1 MSMTMKKV
9 LAICLLLVCTFPLLA
24 QKIYQVNEV
33 SEINLGDGRFL
44 YRDTKKEKPLNGE
57 FRIIDGYRSQYV
69 QAEFKEGMFDGK
81 YQEYSHNALRRE
93 GSYKEGRKN
102 GLFREYVGGALTQ
115 EYTFRNDTLDGAVIS
130 YFQNGKVSRSAFF
143 KNGREHG
150 NFKEYNHETD
160 EVRSDNNYED
170 GLEHGRQWAYLQ
182 ARYDYTRTY
191 TCEHGKRM
199 GKYEERFV
207 DTDTPK
213 VLGKYENGMKTG
225 CWLEFNDLGDT
236 LSIENYANDLL
247 DGEKV
252 VFTGGV
258 REEIQHYKAGKK
270 DGLFV
275 LLDYST
281 GKPKRETNYKNGR
294 KNGTERVWVT
304 SNRNDFIETYT
315 YVNDRR
321 HGPYEAVYQ
330 EDKQQNIKAGTL
342 KSKGQYRSDSR
353 SGHWISYDTTGKI
366 EKEWDE

>member
-1 MSMTMKKV
+1 
-9 LAICLLLVCTFPLLA
+9 
-24 QKIYQVNEV
+24 
-33 SEINLGDGRFL
+33 
-44 YRDTKKEKPLNGE
+44 
-57 FRIIDGYRSQYV
+57 
-69 QAEFKEGMFDGK
+69 
-81 YQEYSHNALRRE
+81 
-93 GSYKEGRKN
+93 
-102 GLFREYVGGALTQ
+102 
-115 EYTFRNDTLDGAVIS
+115 
-130 YFQNGKVSRSAFF
+130 
-143 KNGREHG
+143 
-150 NFKEYNHETD
+150 
-160 EVRSDNNYED
+160 
-170 GLEHGRQWAYLQ
+170 
-182 ARYDYTRTY
+182 
-191 TCEHGKRM
+191 
-199 GKYEERFV
+199 
-207 DTDTPK
+207 
-213 VLGKYENGMKTG
+213 MKTG

-236 LSIENYANDLL
+236 LSVENYANDLL

-252 VFTGGV
+252 VFAGGV